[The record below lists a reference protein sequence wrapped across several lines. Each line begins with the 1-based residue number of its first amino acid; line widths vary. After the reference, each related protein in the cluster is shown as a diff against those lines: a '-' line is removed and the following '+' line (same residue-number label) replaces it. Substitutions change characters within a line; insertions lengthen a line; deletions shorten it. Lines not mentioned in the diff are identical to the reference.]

1 MALCPAREQL
11 HGILLYWLINGHIT
25 QLNTDCDYFMDIF
38 GTPFIVLR
46 VGRNNRPTCDSE
58 KGCFH
63 ISGADPG
70 GGAPGARPPPPP
82 IFRAMNIF
90 SCKARSEVPGNR
102 IYDVEFS
109 NFPGGISCQ
118 AVRGFVNPG
127 SGPVYICMISWAEP
141 MVHRYLHI

>member
-1 MALCPAREQL
+1 MIVKRDASIYQAPIRGAAHPA
-11 HGILLYWLINGHIT
+11 H
-25 QLNTDCDYFMDIF
+25 
-38 GTPFIVLR
+38 
-46 VGRNNRPTCDSE
+46 
-58 KGCFH
+58 
-63 ISGADPG
+63 A
-70 GGAPGARPPPPP
+70 PPP

-141 MVHRYLHI
+141 MVHLIVICIYNHVL